1 MLATRRDRHVAVEN
15 HRKTCHPEV
24 DTKTWKRNQTRVWAK
39 GVKKPKVSVMQ
50 LNIHDARRQQK
61 WPSHDLVAI
70 YKTSEKAA
78 KSRHGKEFW
87 CRNCLGKLA
96 GYGGNNVIRD
106 KQLSCQQAQSLPG
119 TRNRVRRAWKC
130 LQHKVQANGQPLS
143 VQQCSQWIRNHLC
156 DGDIEAN
163 PGPDSCTPASRPSI
177 ISLNTQQGAAGLWKT
192 LKLMQTDQVHVA
204 MVQEFVMTSKELNAF
219 RNFAFR
225 KGFRFFGQPGSH
237 PEGRPSR
244 GAGILVHKQL
254 SRHLLK
260 QWEDRECQAIA
271 VNVHGMSIISAYFA
285 CKGQGPTVPQEI
297 LQFITSTL
305 LNQAWIMAGDFNAGP
320 QEQDLIQLLCQ
331 EKAQVLA
338 VVGTHHELLPTRFEG
353 QRCIDYFISN
363 VPEKMSQPHF
373 LEAKLSDRKGICC
386 DFQIINKKP
395 TYCHVLKSRPQLSRP
410 EMLISKEKWQE
421 AVGHFWAM
429 NDKWE
434 LPDGTNH
441 N

>member
-1 MLATRRDRHVAVEN
+1 
-15 HRKTCHPEV
+15 
-24 DTKTWKRNQTRVWAK
+24 
-39 GVKKPKVSVMQ
+39 
-50 LNIHDARRQQK
+50 
-61 WPSHDLVAI
+61 
-70 YKTSEKAA
+70 
-78 KSRHGKEFW
+78 
-87 CRNCLGKLA
+87 
-96 GYGGNNVIRD
+96 
-106 KQLSCQQAQSLPG
+106 
-119 TRNRVRRAWKC
+119 
-130 LQHKVQANGQPLS
+130 
-143 VQQCSQWIRNHLC
+143 
-156 DGDIEAN
+156 
-163 PGPDSCTPASRPSI
+163 
-177 ISLNTQQGAAGLWKT
+177 
-192 LKLMQTDQVHVA
+192 MQTDQVHVA
-204 MVQEFVMTSKELNAF
+204 MVQEFVMTSKELKAF
-219 RNFAFR
+219 KNFAFR
-225 KGFRFFGQPGSH
+225 KGFRFFAQPGSH

-254 SRHLLK
+254 SCHLLK

-271 VNVHGMSIISAYFA
+271 VNVHGMNIISAYFA

-297 LQFITSTL
+297 LQFLTSTP
-305 LNQAWIMAGDFNAGP
+305 LNQAWIMAGDFPAEP

-353 QRCIDYFISN
+353 QRCIDCFISN

-373 LEAKLSDRKGICC
+373 LEAKLSDHKGICC

-434 LPDGTNH
+434 LPDGTNL
-441 N
+441 NQEQIDITWDTFCARLERTLRLARRDCFLKYDQGTLLGSTPLLLILIKLKKMSSSLSKRMFFMERVNNQGLRSKKENSKDLCFVSLNCVRWKEEDKLRPRNTNL